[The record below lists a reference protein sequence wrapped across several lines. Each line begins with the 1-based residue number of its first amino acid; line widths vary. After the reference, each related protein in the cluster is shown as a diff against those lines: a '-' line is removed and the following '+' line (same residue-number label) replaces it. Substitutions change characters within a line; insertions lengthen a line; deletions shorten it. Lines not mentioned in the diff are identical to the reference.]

1 MPKGNFFEGD
11 CPACGKT
18 VRYHGYHPGI
28 FLCGDCGGEKPW
40 AEGVYE
46 EDGYLYYDEPGA
58 ETA

>member
-1 MPKGNFFEGD
+1 MNIIEGN

-18 VRYHGYHPGI
+18 VRYVDYHPGI

-46 EDGYLYYDEPGA
+46 KDGYLYYEDPEA
-58 ETA
+58 A